1 MGKQVLIVDDSAT
14 MRKIIMRGIRQAGI
28 EVADFKEAGD
38 GAEGIKAI
46 EAGKFDLILSDVNMP
61 NMNGLDFVKAASEK
75 LAAAT
80 PPIVMI
86 TTEGSEEIIK
96 EAMKRGAKG
105 YLKKP
110 FTPEQIQ
117 EVIGPLLKS

>member
-1 MGKQVLIVDDSAT
+1 MGKNVLIVDDSAT

-28 EVADFKEAGD
+28 ANADFREAAD
-38 GAEGIKAI
+38 GVEGMKAV
-46 EAGKFDLILSDVNMP
+46 EGTRFDLILSDLNMP
-61 NMNGLDFVKAASEK
+61 NMNGLDFVKALSTK
-75 LAAAT
+75 LAPT

-86 TTEGSEEIIK
+86 TTEGSDEVIA
-96 EAMKRGAKG
+96 EAMRRGATG

-117 EVIGPLLKS
+117 QVIGPFLA